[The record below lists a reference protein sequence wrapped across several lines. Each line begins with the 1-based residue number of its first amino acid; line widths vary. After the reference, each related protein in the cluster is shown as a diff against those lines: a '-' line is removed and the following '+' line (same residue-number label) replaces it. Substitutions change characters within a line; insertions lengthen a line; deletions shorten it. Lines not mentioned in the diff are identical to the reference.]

1 MIEAVTFSVLPKLV
15 TMTQVMTMDSEP
27 RKHSDYRREQGERI
41 NEDLSALFQI
51 KKTGKNLLSQDRLR
65 NCVN

>member
-1 MIEAVTFSVLPKLV
+1 MVIEAVTFSVLPKLV

-27 RKHSDYRREQGERI
+27 RKHSDHRREQGERT

-51 KKTGKNLLSQDRLR
+51 KKTG
-65 NCVN
+65 VPGWHGG